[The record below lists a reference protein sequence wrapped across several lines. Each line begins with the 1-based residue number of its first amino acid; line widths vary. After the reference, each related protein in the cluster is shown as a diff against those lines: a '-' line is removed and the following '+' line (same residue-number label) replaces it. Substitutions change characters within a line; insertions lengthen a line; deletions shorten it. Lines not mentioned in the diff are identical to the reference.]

1 MVIDN
6 KNIFKLAVALIF
18 SVQLTVVNAG
28 EVLKLEVTE
37 ETKATA
43 LNNMNYLMAQSLVK
57 AKEKLA
63 KDGEF
68 YPFGAALFGGGK
80 VRYVWAD
87 AGVERSKLPSPHLAL
102 PAIRKTLHVN
112 AVNEQIVA
120 SAVYYIV
127 ADAQP
132 DGSIKSKIVVELE
145 HLPGIAV
152 ARAIE
157 YETVNNAIIYGH
169 SGEKEYS
176 PKVFFESDLGKD
188 VGKQSATE

>member
-1 MVIDN
+1 MFIKNN
-6 KNIFKLAVALIF
+6 KLFKVTIALLLSI
-18 SVQLTVVNAG
+18 QINVVNAE
-28 EVLKLEVTE
+28 EVLKLEITE

-57 AKEKLA
+57 AKEKLS
-63 KDGEF
+63 KDGKF

-87 AGVERSKLPSPHLAL
+87 VGVEPEKLPSPALAL

-120 SAVYYIV
+120 SAVYYILE
-127 ADAQP
+127 DEKS
-132 DGSIKSKIVVELE
+132 DGTIQSKIVVELE
-145 HLPGIAV
+145 HLPGVAV

-157 YETVNNAIIYGH
+157 FETVNGVIMYGRA
-169 SGEKEYS
+169 GEQEYS
-176 PKVFFESDLGKD
+176 PKVFFKSDLVLDAGSK
-188 VGKQSATE
+188 TEK